1 MKGTLRAF
9 ALGFL
14 LGGGAAPP
22 GGVAAPP
29 AAARGGARAA
39 LRARRT
45 PGKRGGPVLLEVTVT
60 AYSSTP
66 DQTDATPFVTA
77 SGRRVRPGIV
87 AVSRDLEARGLTFG
101 TRLVIT
107 DVGGPGCGAV
117 AWELVGKTLE
127 VDDRMHRRK
136 RRQLDV
142 WMPSRAKAL
151 RFGRCRARV
160 VALVEPGGGA

>member
-14 LGGGAAPP
+14 LGAVPLLLVAWRRPP
-22 GGVAAPP
+22 PP
-29 AAARGGARAA
+29 PVVV
-39 LRARRT
+39 LEPVPVPVERRVSAVE
-45 PGKRGGPVLLEVTVT
+45 PVLLEVTVT

-117 AWELVGKTLE
+117 AQELVGKTLE

-142 WMPSRAKAL
+142 WMPSRAEAL

-160 VALVEPGGGA
+160 VALVEPGGGS